1 MKAFKFICLLI
12 IAPLCAIKA
21 QVINGRVLD
30 RATHTPVQRVSV
42 QSPGAGI
49 STATDERGYF
59 RLPATA
65 TSKRLTLVFSH
76 VGYETETLW
85 VETNGTDTLRIL
97 LTQKAGILEEVN
109 VSTGYQSIP
118 KERATGS
125 FVLVDNELLNRRAGS
140 NVLGRL
146 EDLVP
151 GLVFNRVGTDLNSQ
165 SNISIRGNSTISA
178 RQDPL
183 IVLDNFPYEG
193 DVADINPNDIA
204 SISVLRDAAAASIWG
219 ARAGNGVIVIT
230 TKKGRFDQPLQLNFN
245 SFVSVVQKPDLF
257 YVPRISTD
265 EYIDM
270 ERKLFERGYYTAKES
285 DPNRVALSP
294 VVELLIAMRDG
305 TVDEAAAQRQ
315 IDRFRK
321 LDVRNDIKKHLYQ
334 QGVSQQYALNASGG
348 GSQHRYYLSAGYD
361 VNRPASMGDINR
373 RISLNA
379 GNTWSLLNGRLEVDS
394 RIFYTKS
401 IAQRNALSMASLNFA
416 PGYSLYP
423 YAQLA
428 DENGNPLAVTHT
440 YRNSFIERSAAL
452 GLLDWTFVPLQE
464 INGTDR
470 RSESTNNLFDAA
482 AKYRWTDWLDTEGRY
497 QYGEINTADRSLYR
511 ADSWYARDMINR
523 FTQLNAA
530 GEPERPIPVGG
541 ILDDANSATVSH
553 SFRAQLNVNK
563 SINQKHQID
572 GIAGWEA
579 RWLDYRSKR
588 GRRYGYDE
596 NYATSATVDHL
607 GSYVSF
613 VNPSSANN
621 RITENAG
628 LNEGADR
635 FISYFANASYRYAEK
650 YTLSASGR
658 LDRSNLFG
666 VATNQKG
673 VPLYS
678 LGAAWQ
684 IDRESFYRLA
694 FVPTLK
700 LRYTY
705 GYNGN
710 IDKSLS
716 AYTTAY
722 YYPPSDSYLGLPFA
736 EIENP
741 PNPNLRWE
749 RVRIQ
754 NLSLEYALANA
765 IVSGSIEYYWK
776 KGIDLIG
783 FSPLAPQTGTAAFKG
798 NNANLSGSGIDIA
811 LNSRN
816 LRGRFGWSTDVFFS
830 HSTDRVTRYLTQST
844 NFISDYLLGGYG
856 FPTTGKP
863 LYALYSFAWAGLNPE
878 NGNPQGYLDGEI
890 SEDYTAIINGAT
902 VTDVVYNGPARPTV
916 FGAIRNTFTWGRFSS
931 SVNISYRTGYF
942 VRRESINYGNL
953 LAGAGGH
960 GDYTRRWQ
968 QAGDE
973 RLTTVPSEPLL
984 ASQGRDD
991 FYAYSAALV
1000 ERGDHIRLQDIRMDY
1015 QLLAPNRPLG
1025 GISSAQ
1031 LYVYANHLGLI
1042 WKSSSSEMDP
1052 DYQTGP
1058 PPAFSLSLGINVRF

>member
-1 MKAFKFICLLI
+1 MKAFKIICLLI
-12 IAPLCAIKA
+12 ITPLCALKA
-21 QVINGRVLD
+21 QVIHGRVLD
-30 RATHTPVQRVSV
+30 RATYTPIQRVSV
-42 QSPGAGI
+42 HNPEAEI

-59 RLPATA
+59 RLPATT
-65 TSKRLTLVFSH
+65 TSKKLRLVFSH
-76 VGYETETLW
+76 VGYETEPLW
-85 VETNGTDTLRIL
+85 VETGSTDTLRIL
-97 LTQKAGILEEVN
+97 LTQKTGILDEVN

-140 NVLGRL
+140 NVLSRL
-146 EDLVP
+146 EDVVP
-151 GLVFNRVGTDLNSQ
+151 GLVFNRVGNDLNSQ

-193 DVADINPNDIA
+193 DVEDINPNDIA

-270 ERKLFERGYYTAKES
+270 EKKLFERGYYTAKES
-285 DPNRVALSP
+285 DLGRVALSP

-305 TVDEAAAQRQ
+305 TVDEAEAQRQ
-315 IDRFRK
+315 IDQFRR
-321 LDVRNDIKKHLYQ
+321 LEVRNDIKKHLYQ

-348 GSQHRYYLSAGYD
+348 GSQHRYYLSLGYD
-361 VNRPASMGDINR
+361 VNRPTSVGDVNR

-379 GNTWSLLNGRLEVDS
+379 GNTWSMLNGRLEVDS

-401 IAQRNALSMASLNFA
+401 AAQRNALSMAALNFA

-423 YAQLA
+423 YAQLV

-440 YRNSFIERSAAL
+440 YRNSFIDQSATL

-464 INGTDR
+464 INRTDR
-470 RSESTNNLFDAA
+470 RTESTSNLFDAA
-482 AKYRWTDWLDTEGRY
+482 VRYRWTDWLDTEGRY
-497 QYGEINTADRSLYR
+497 QYGETNAADRSLYK

-530 GEPERPIPVGG
+530 GELERPVPMGG

-563 SINQKHQID
+563 SINQLHQID
-572 GIAGWEA
+572 GIVGGEA

-588 GRRYGYDE
+588 SRRYGYDD
-596 NYATSATVDHL
+596 NYAISSTVDYL
-607 GSYVSF
+607 GSYTSF
-613 VNPSSANN
+613 VNPSSTNN
-621 RITENAG
+621 RILENAG
-628 LNEGADR
+628 LSEGADR

-650 YTLSASGR
+650 YILSASGR

-684 IDRESFYRLA
+684 IDKERFYHVA
-694 FVPTLK
+694 FLPKLK

-722 YYPPSDSYLGLPFA
+722 YRPPSDSFLGLPYA
-736 EIENP
+736 QIENP
-741 PNPNLRWE
+741 PNPQLRWE

-754 NLSLEYALANA
+754 NLALEYSLPNS
-765 IVSGSIEYYWK
+765 VLSGSIEYYWK

-783 FSPLAPQTGTAAFKG
+783 FAPLPPQTGTPIFKG
-798 NNANLSGSGIDIA
+798 NNANLKGNGFDIV

-816 LRGRFGWSTDVFFS
+816 LRGRFGWNTDMFFS
-830 HSTDRVTRYLTQST
+830 QAKDHVTRYLTQST
-844 NFISDYLLGGYG
+844 NFISDYLLSGYG

-863 LYALYSFAWAGLNPE
+863 LHAIYSFAWAGLNSE
-878 NGNPQGYLDGEI
+878 NGNPQGYLDGEA

-902 VTDVVYNGPARPTV
+902 IADIVYNGPARPTV
-916 FGAIRNTFTWGRFSS
+916 FGAIRNTFSWGRFSS

-960 GDYTRRWQ
+960 GDYSKRWQ
-968 QAGDE
+968 KAGDE
-973 RLTTVPSEPLL
+973 RLTNIPSEPLL
-984 ASQGRDD
+984 ANSARNS
-991 FYAYSAALV
+991 FYTYSSALV

-1015 QLLAPNRPLG
+1015 QLLTPEHTLG
-1025 GISSAQ
+1025 GISNAQ
-1031 LYVYANHLGLI
+1031 LYVYANHLGII
-1042 WKSSSSEMDP
+1042 WKSSSSAMDP

-1058 PPAFSLSLGINVRF
+1058 PPAFSLSFGINVRF